1 MMFLNNFVDGRQR
14 ARQPEIRERVEP
26 NPRPINPT
34 PKPTAE
40 LIPLELPIYP
50 PTPGPT
56 RGPQDERV
64 EPNPRPINPTPKPTA
79 ELIPKDHYPPTYP
92 PTDPR

>member
-1 MMFLNNFVDGRQR
+1 MMFLNNFYDVRQR
-14 ARQPEIRERVEP
+14 ARQPEIRELEP
-26 NPRPINPT
+26 
-34 PKPTAE
+34 
-40 LIPLELPIYP
+40 PIYP

-56 RGPQDERV
+56 RGAQDERV

>member
-1 MMFLNNFVDGRQR
+1 MFLNNFVDGRQ
-14 ARQPEIRERVEP
+14 PEIR
-26 NPRPINPT
+26 
-34 PKPTAE
+34 
-40 LIPLELPIYP
+40 
-50 PTPGPT
+50 
-56 RGPQDERV
+56 ERV